1 MKRRALVIGV
11 VVLVVAGIAYWVYE
25 AHESSRA
32 RYEYSGTVETR
43 EIQAGSKVGGRV
55 TEVPVEEGQFVH
67 SGATLVR
74 FEVDDLIAHRKEAL
88 AQMGGAQASLD
99 KMLRGNRPEEI
110 AQANEAAQAQKAAYE
125 AARNG
130 PRQQDI
136 EQARA
141 EFAAAQADAAN
152 GERFFE
158 RMQQLIAHDTISR
171 QQFDDARNRR
181 DSAAAQAKASQE
193 RLALLEAGTR
203 PEDIASAQARYQ
215 QAEAA
220 AVLARRGYRKEDIQ
234 AARAQVAAAQ
244 AAVASLDVS
253 LREAQIPAPADG
265 LIETVSVRPGDLVP
279 AGRVVVT
286 MLEASQ
292 LWVRIYVPETDLA
305 RVHIGQSATVHVDG
319 LLREFHGHVGMVSAE
334 AEFLPRNVQTPDD
347 REHQVFGVKVYVDD
361 AGNVLKAGM
370 SATVRLE

>member
-1 MKRRALVIGV
+1 MKRRALVAGIV
-11 VVLVVAGIAYWVYE
+11 VVVAAGIAYWLYE
-25 AHESSRA
+25 AHESKRA
-32 RYEYSGTVETR
+32 RYDYSCTVETR
-43 EIQAGSKVGGRV
+43 EIEAGSKVGGRV

-67 SGATLVR
+67 AGAVLVR
-74 FEVDDLIAHRKEAL
+74 FEVDDLVARRKQAL
-88 AQMGGAQASLD
+88 AQANEAQVNLG

-110 AQANEAAQAQKAAYE
+110 AQANEAAQAQKAAYD

-141 EFAAAQADAAN
+141 EFAAAQADATN

-158 RMQQLIAHDTISR
+158 RMQQLVAKDTISR

-181 DSAAAQAKASQE
+181 DSAAGKAKAAQE
-193 RLALLEAGTR
+193 RLAVLEAGTR
-203 PEDIASAQARYQ
+203 PEDIASARARYE

-234 AARAQVAAAQ
+234 AARAQVDAAR

-253 LREAQIPAPADG
+253 LREAQIAAPADG
-265 LIETVSVRPGDLVP
+265 LVETVSVRPGDLVP

-305 RVHIGQSATVHVDG
+305 RVHIDQSATVLVDG
-319 LLREFHGHVGMVSAE
+319 LSRDFHGHVGMISAQ

-347 REHQVFGVKVYVDD
+347 REHQVFGVKVYVDN
-361 AGNVLKAGM
+361 AGSVLKSGM
-370 SATVRLE
+370 TATVRLE